1 MNAISRRTALI
12 ATLTAAG
19 GMAIGLRAE
28 ALPMGPVTYDQ
39 PHPEGGQELS
49 AWIVIEPDET
59 ILIRV
64 AKQEMGQG
72 VFTALPM
79 IVAEELEV
87 DFTRV
92 RVEYAEA
99 NRNIRE
105 NNVYGAM
112 GTGGSGSVRRNYQ
125 TLQQV
130 GASARA
136 RLIAAAAARFQVDP
150 ATCTVSN
157 GVVRHAASGRTASY
171 GSLAAEAATIHLAAE
186 PRIKSPDA
194 FRLIGTAQKRLDV
207 AVKVDGLAK
216 FGIDTIVP
224 GMVHAAIMACPVFG
238 GTLASVDDSQARG
251 MRGVQA
257 VVKLDRA
264 VAVVADNFWRAK
276 QALAALDITWHE
288 GPAAATSS
296 EIFRAD
302 YRAALDGPAVR
313 AKTEGDVSAAMAKA
327 ATRIDAVYEAPH
339 LAHAAMEP
347 LNCTAHVQK
356 DRVDIWMGTQFPEQ
370 ALAAAAEITGV
381 AKANIHIHNC
391 FLGGGFGR
399 RAVNDELRQAVAISK
414 IIGKPVKLVWSREED
429 MRQDRYR
436 PQAAIR
442 FKAGLDRAG
451 MPVAWDM
458 RTAVGSITRSL
469 GWGKVPDGIEPSAV
483 EGLVNSPYAVKNLAV
498 DCILKNTHVPVMF
511 WRSVGSSQ
519 NAFALESFVDEMAAA
534 SGADPLAFRRK
545 LLAGKEDFLHVLK
558 VLEEKSN
565 WGAPLPAGW
574 GRGIAIHESFGTIV
588 GEVVEASVSAQGDVK
603 VHRVVAA
610 VDCGHVINPLTVAE
624 QIESGVI
631 YGLTAALS
639 GEITIKD
646 GAVEQGNFDAYQVV
660 RMIDTPKIEVH
671 LALSGGSKW
680 GGIGEPGTPPIAPA
694 LANAIFNATGQRI
707 RSLPIRNSRLA
718 GRA

>member
-19 GMAIGLRAE
+19 GMALGLPAE
-28 ALPMGPVTYDQ
+28 ALPMGPLSYDQ
-39 PHPEGGQELS
+39 PHPEGGHEVS

-72 VFTALPM
+72 IFTALPM

-92 RVEYAEA
+92 RAEYADA
-99 NRNIRE
+99 NRNLRDG
-105 NNVYGAM
+105 NVYGSM
-112 GTGGSGSVRRNYQ
+112 STGGSGSVRRTYRA
-125 TLQQV
+125 LQQA

-136 RLIAAAAARFQVDP
+136 RLVAAAAARWQVDP
-150 ATCTVSN
+150 AGCTVAN
-157 GVVRHAASGRTASY
+157 GIVQHIASGRSASY
-171 GSLAAEAATIHLAAE
+171 GSLAGDAARIKLAAE
-186 PRIKSPDA
+186 PAIKSPAA
-194 FRLIGTAQKRLDV
+194 FRLIGTAQKRLDT
-207 AVKVDGLAK
+207 AVKVDGSAR
-216 FGIDTIVP
+216 FGIDTRLP
-224 GMVHAAIMACPVFG
+224 GMVFAAITACPVPG
-238 GTLASVDDSQARG
+238 GTLAAVDEAPARA
-251 MRGVQA
+251 MRGVSA
-257 VVKLDRA
+257 VIRLHNA

-276 QALAALDITWHE
+276 QALAALDIRWNE
-288 GPAAATSS
+288 GQAAHTSS
-296 EIFRAD
+296 EMFRAE
-302 YRAALDGPAVR
+302 YRQALDGPAAR
-313 AKTEGDVSAAMAKA
+313 AKTEGDVAAAMAR
-327 ATRIDAVYEAPH
+327 ATTRLEALYEAPY

-347 LNCTAHVQK
+347 LNCTAHVQP
-356 DRVDIWMGTQFPEQ
+356 DRVDIWMGTQFPEA
-370 ALAAAAEITGV
+370 ALKAAADIAGV
-381 AKANIHIHNC
+381 ARENVHIHNC

-399 RAVNDELRQAVAISK
+399 RAVNDELRQATAISK
-414 IIGKPVKLVWSREED
+414 AIGKPVKLVWTREED

-442 FKAGLDRAG
+442 FRAGLDPHG
-451 MPVAWDM
+451 QPIAWDM
-458 RTAVGSITRSL
+458 RTAVGSISRSL
-469 GWGKVPDGIEPSAV
+469 GWGTVPNGVEPSAV
-483 EGLVNSPYAVKNLAV
+483 EGLANSPYAVPNVVV
-498 DCILKNTHVPVMF
+498 DCVLKNTHIPVMF

-519 NAFALESFVDEMAAA
+519 NAFAVESFIDEMAAA

-545 LLAGKEDFLHVLK
+545 LLAGRPDFLHVLQ

-565 WGAPLPAGW
+565 WGTRLPPGW
-574 GRGIAIHESFGTIV
+574 GRGIALHESFGTIV
-588 GEVVEASVSAQGDVK
+588 GEVVEASVSPQGDVK

-610 VDCGHVINPLTVAE
+610 VDCGHVINPLTVAM

-631 YGLTAALS
+631 YGLTAALA
-639 GEITIKD
+639 GEITIRN
-646 GAVEQGNFDAYQVV
+646 GAVEQGNFDTYPIV
-660 RMIDTPKIEVH
+660 RMADAPRIEVH

-707 RSLPIRNSRLA
+707 RSLPLKNTRLA